1 MDSLR
6 FVLAIVL
13 MVAVVLITNILVP
26 SRPKVPPARD
36 TTHVTPSAARTTS
49 GAQATAAPQATSP
62 AQPTSP
68 AESTTARPEPAA
80 AAPAAGAAAPGATS
94 APAALTVPPGLA
106 GAPVVLVESPLYRYA
121 VSTAG
126 AAVTSAELL
135 RYRSFTRRGPVQ
147 LAPGGMGPLVS
158 YRVDVGGRVV
168 DLTSL
173 SFRPEPAGTLELTP
187 GSGPRTLRLVH
198 DEPTLHAEIDYTFT
212 PDNYLVAVQG
222 VVAIPGASLLELQLP
237 PTLAV
242 NEANAAEDYRTL
254 EYVINSETSGISSA
268 LLDKVKERKVEE
280 GPLDW
285 AAVKNKYFVV
295 AAVVA
300 DTPRA
305 APFGGLIA
313 RDATVPHAALLT
325 ATLPIAHEGTW
336 AYRLYLGPQD
346 NQKLAA
352 VGHDLQDV
360 NPYGW
365 RFLRPIIRPL
375 AHIIIWA
382 VAGMH
387 DVLHLGYGW
396 VLILFGVLIRVILWP
411 LNAKAMRSQLRNM
424 ELQPRL
430 KEIQDRLKNDPEKMQ
445 KEVMRLYK
453 EEGFNPLGGCLPM
466 LIPMPV
472 LFTLYFVFQG
482 TIEFRGVSF
491 LWLPDLSRADPLYI
505 LPVLLGVTMFALQW
519 LGMRSTPQPNP
530 QMKMMTYFMPIIWVV
545 LFLNFASGL
554 NLYYVAQ
561 NVASLPQQLQL
572 LAERK
577 RWQASR
583 ATKAPAR

>member
-1 MDSLR
+1 
-6 FVLAIVL
+6 
-13 MVAVVLITNILVP
+13 T
-26 SRPKVPPARD
+26 
-36 TTHVTPSAARTTS
+36 
-49 GAQATAAPQATSP
+49 
-62 AQPTSP
+62 
-68 AESTTARPEPAA
+68 
-80 AAPAAGAAAPGATS
+80 
-94 APAALTVPPGLA
+94 
-106 GAPVVLVESPLYRYA
+106 
-121 VSTAG
+121 
-126 AAVTSAELL
+126 
-135 RYRSFTRRGPVQ
+135 
-147 LAPGGMGPLVS
+147 
-158 YRVDVGGRVV
+158 
-168 DLTSL
+168 
-173 SFRPEPAGTLELTP
+173 FRAEPAGGLDLARV
-187 GSGPRTLRLVH
+187 SGTQTLRLVH
-198 DEPTLHAEIDYTFT
+198 DDPTLHAEIDYTFD
-212 PDNYLVAVQG
+212 PDQYLVNVRGAVG
-222 VVAIPGASLLELQLP
+222 APGATQLLIDLP
-237 PTLAV
+237 STLAV

-254 EYVINSETSGISSA
+254 DYVVNSEASGISSTQ
-268 LLDKVKERKVEE
+268 LDKVKERQIEE

-285 AAVKNKYFVV
+285 AAVKNKYFV
-295 AAVVA
+295 AAAIVG
-300 DTPRA
+300 TGPGA

-313 RDATVPHAALLT
+313 RDAAMAHAALLT
-325 ATLPIAHEGTW
+325 ATLPVGRDGGW
-336 AYRLYLGPQD
+336 AYRLYLGPQET
-346 NQKLAA
+346 QRLAA
-352 VGHDLQDV
+352 LGHDLQDV

-375 AHIIIWA
+375 AHLIIWA

-387 DVLHLGYGW
+387 DILHLGYGW

-424 ELQPRL
+424 EIQPRL

-505 LPVLLGVTMFALQW
+505 LPLLLGITMFLLQW
-519 LGMRSTPQPNP
+519 LGMKSTPSPNP

-561 NVASLPQQLQL
+561 NFASIPQQLQL

-583 ATKAPAR
+583 ATATR